1 MLKKTIKY
9 KDFEGGEVVEDFYFN
24 ITMAEISKLA
34 LTSPEDDFVVYLQTM
49 IKTRDGQQIIDTF
62 EKIIR
67 SAVGQRI
74 EEDGKVKFKKSE
86 KITSDLFDTNAYS
99 ALFMELIYEENAG
112 RAVAEF
118 IKGIVP
124 EELRDGIDKAI
135 AADEELS
142 LPEEEPIWVK
152 EGREP
157 TKTEIKAMTPEQMQK
172 EFLRKANASAE

>member
-9 KDFEGGEVVEDFYFN
+9 NDFEGKEVVEDFYFN
-24 ITMAEISKLA
+24 ITMAEISKMA
-34 LTSPEDDFVVYLQTM
+34 LTSPEADFIEYLRTM

-67 SAVGQRI
+67 GAVGQRV
-74 EEDGKVKFKKSE
+74 EEDGKIKFKKNES
-86 KITSDLFDTNAYS
+86 ITSDLFDTNAYS

-112 RAVAEF
+112 KAVAEF

-135 AADEELS
+135 AADADLGGD
-142 LPEEEPIWVK
+142 EEPLWVK

-157 TKTEIKAMTPEQMQK
+157 TKAEIKAMTPEQMQK
-172 EFLRKANASAE
+172 EFLRKAGTNAE